1 MPDPAVAVPPFL
13 SRPIDGAAHDL
24 GIEAIGPIK
33 TRTTVAMMLWTKTF
47 HRCAVLV
54 LALAALALA
63 PGGAEAHPHVFI
75 DARAELVYDAE
86 GQLTA
91 IRHVWRFDE
100 AFSAFAT
107 QGMATDDNGL
117 ITRETL
123 QPLAKVNI
131 DSLKDYDYFSL
142 LHIGGKRYGFKIPT
156 EYWLQMDQ
164 GQLTLFFTLNLT
176 QPVKVAKQNLVLD
189 VYDPSYF
196 VDFTLVPSEPALLV
210 NAPSGCKL
218 TVAPKG
224 EPDAAAAAILSQIPA
239 SERDLPPE
247 YQSLTKDLANRITVT
262 CP

>member
-1 MPDPAVAVPPFL
+1 
-13 SRPIDGAAHDL
+13 
-24 GIEAIGPIK
+24 
-33 TRTTVAMMLWTKTF
+33 MMILR
-47 HRCAVLV
+47 RCAALILV
-54 LALAALALA
+54 FAGLI
-63 PGGAEAHPHVFI
+63 GFVSRAEAHPHVFI
-75 DARAELVYDAE
+75 DARAELVFDAQ

-131 DSLKDYDYFSL
+131 DSLKDYDYFSFL
-142 LHIGGKRYGFKIPT
+142 RIAGKRYGFKIPT

-176 QPVKVAKQNLVLD
+176 QPIKVSRQNVVLD
-189 VYDPSYF
+189 VFDPSYF
-196 VDFTLVPSEPALLV
+196 VDFTLVPTEPALLV
-210 NAPSGCKL
+210 NAPADCKL
-218 TVAPKG
+218 NVTPKG
-224 EPDAAAAAILSQIPA
+224 DPDAATAAILSQIPA
-239 SERDLPPE
+239 SERELPPE
-247 YQSLTKDLANRITVT
+247 YQAMTKDLANRITVT